1 MRDASQC
8 QHSGCGAHLQE
19 GRDHARSTV
28 VHHLKPHKGDLE
40 LFFDLDKLQ
49 SVCWTY
55 YSGDIQSLEA
65 YEYDSNI
72 GVDGWPTGPK
82 HPCVA

>member
-1 MRDASQC
+1 
-8 QHSGCGAHLQE
+8 
-19 GRDHARSTV
+19 
-28 VHHLKPHKGDLE
+28 DLE